1 MHKLTK
7 LPNNLRIIT
16 EKLPSTKAV
25 TILILA
31 GAGSRYETK
40 EISGISHFLEHMFFK
55 GANKYKNTKEVSE
68 AIDSIGGDFNAFTGK
83 EYAGYYVKAASDQI
97 EVAMDVLSDMLLHAK
112 FAPHEIDKERGVI
125 LEEYNMY
132 QDTPMYQIG
141 WDFEK
146 LVFGDQPLGRDQIGT
161 PEFIKSVT
169 QEQFQQ
175 YKNEL
180 YTPDNIVLTLAG
192 DVDEDKHMPLL
203 EKYFNFE
210 NETKAYPFKK
220 YEKPGKGDLVYLHDK
235 KTEQAH
241 IVVGG
246 ESYEE
251 THDMHWAEKLL
262 AIILGGN
269 MSSRMFLNV
278 REAHGLCY
286 YINTSSDNFVDT
298 GIFSTSAGVQVE
310 RIDDAIKAVV
320 EEYAKIRDSKVPEEE
335 LQKAKNYMKGKMVL
349 RLEDSEQQ
357 AHLLGK
363 YSLLHDTIMTPEE
376 IMKALDKVTVEQI
389 HEVAKDVL
397 AHDRLRVGV
406 IGPYDDKTRFEKL
419 LQ

>member
-55 GANKYKNTKEVSE
+55 GAERYKNTKEVSE

-125 LEEYNMY
+125 MEEYNMY

-161 PEFIKSVT
+161 PKFIKSVT
-169 QEQFQQ
+169 QKQFQQ
-175 YKNEL
+175 YKNDL

-203 EKYFNFE
+203 EKYFKFDDQ
-210 NETKAYPFKK
+210 KKSYPFKK
-220 YEKPGKGDLVYLHDK
+220 YEKPSKGDLVYLHDK

-241 IVVGG
+241 LVVGG

-251 THDMHWAEKLL
+251 THELHWAEKLL
-262 AIILGGN
+262 GIILGGN
-269 MSSRMFLNV
+269 MSSRMFLNI

-286 YINTSSDNFVDT
+286 YISTSSDNFVDT

-310 RIDDAIKAVV
+310 RIDDAIKAII
-320 EEYAKIRDSKVPEEE
+320 EEYAKIRAAKVPEEE

-363 YSLLHDTIMTPEE
+363 YELLHGSIMTPSE
-376 IMKALDKVTVEQI
+376 IMKGLDSVTVEQI
-389 HEVAKDVL
+389 HEVAKDIL
-397 AHDRLRVGV
+397 APDRLRIGV
-406 IGPYDDKTRFEKL
+406 IGPYDNKARFEAL